1 MEKSFRLR
9 VAAYTGKNNKMA
21 SGQHFYFG
29 RLIKNY
35 LFCDPINKEI
45 VYFSILSSCPVG
57 VVQNSVISKQ
67 TL

>member
-9 VAAYTGKNNKMA
+9 VATYTGKNNKMA

-35 LFCDPINKEI
+35 LFCDAINKENR
-45 VYFSILSSCPVG
+45 ILF
-57 VVQNSVISKQ
+57 NSVK
-67 TL
+67 